1 MVVKP
6 QLDPTLDAP
15 LYRQLYETIRS
26 SIESGDLQLGARL
39 PATRELAGQLGLN
52 RATVSAAYDLL
63 ESEGLIRGHVGRGS
77 FVSARVPSEPAV
89 TFAASRPATDLFPMD
104 DFRQTCREVID
115 GPEALAILQLGAPN
129 GYAPMREYL
138 LETARQTGD
147 AGPQDDILITSGCQ
161 QALDLLRRVLVNPAD
176 SVAVEDPVY
185 AGLRSTFQQDGI
197 RLHGIPIETGGMD
210 VEKLARTLH
219 SERPRLAVL
228 TPDFQNPTGTS
239 LEEVSREDVLSA
251 VKSSGTTLIENDIYG
266 ELRYHG
272 PRMRTIK
279 SFDPQ
284 AGTILLRSF
293 SKIAFPGLRVGW
305 MIGPREIVR
314 RLAEAKRLCDL
325 HTDQLSQAVMLRF
338 AQTGRLAAHVE
349 RMLAAGAERL
359 RAAVGACEARL
370 PQGSQFTRPA
380 GGMHLWVRLPG
391 GIDTL
396 ETLAK
401 AQRAGVSYSPGSYFA
416 VNRDHS
422 SALRLSFAAVSPE
435 RIAKGIA
442 LLGAVFQKELER
454 APEPA
459 LV

>member
-1 MVVKP
+1 MVLRP
-6 QLDPTLDAP
+6 QLNSALDSP
-15 LYRQLYETIRS
+15 LYRQLYEYIRS
-26 SIESGDLQLGARL
+26 SIEAGELVLGARL

-77 FVSARVPSEPAV
+77 FVSARAAAEPAV
-89 TFAASRPATDLFPMD
+89 SFAASRPSADMFPMD
-104 DFRQTCREVID
+104 DFRETCREVLA
-115 GPEALAILQLGAPN
+115 GPEALTILQLGAPN
-129 GYAPMREYL
+129 GYAPLREHL
-138 LETARQTGD
+138 LEKARAAGE

-161 QALDLLRRVLVNPAD
+161 QALDLLRRVLATPAD
-176 SVAVEDPVY
+176 SAAVEDPVY

-197 RLHGIPIETGGMD
+197 RLIGIPIESSGMD
-210 VEKLARTLH
+210 VERLVKSLH
-219 SERPRLAVL
+219 SERPRLAIV

-239 LEEVSREDVLSA
+239 LDEASRPEVLRA
-251 VKSSGTTLIENDIYG
+251 TASSGTVLIENDIYG
-266 ELRYHG
+266 ELRYRG
-272 PRMRTIK
+272 ERYRTIK
-279 SFDPQ
+279 SFDPL

-305 MIGPREIVR
+305 IIGPREIVR

-338 AQTGRLAAHVE
+338 AQSGRLAAHVE
-349 RMLAAGAERL
+349 RVLAAGAARL
-359 RAAVGACEARL
+359 AATIDACAAHL
-370 PQGSQFTRPA
+370 PQGSEFTRPS

-391 GIDTL
+391 AIDTL

-401 AQRAGVSYSPGSYFA
+401 AQRAGVSYLPGSYFA
-416 VNRDHS
+416 VTRDHS
-422 SALRLSFAAVSPE
+422 NALRLSFAAVTPE